1 MCIVSNDISEK
12 VQALKLDP
20 LYQAW
25 DEKGAVIGATL
36 EITSLC
42 NLKCVHCY
50 MGDLRQEEK
59 Q

>member
-1 MCIVSNDISEK
+1 MCIVSSDISEK

-36 EITSLC
+36 EITSFTAIW
-42 NLKCVHCY
+42 
-50 MGDLRQEEK
+50 GT
-59 Q
+59 